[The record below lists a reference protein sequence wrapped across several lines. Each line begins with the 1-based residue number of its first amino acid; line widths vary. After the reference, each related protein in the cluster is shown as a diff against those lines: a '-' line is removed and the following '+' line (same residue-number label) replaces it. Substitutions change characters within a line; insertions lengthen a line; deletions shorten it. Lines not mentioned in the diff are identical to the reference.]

1 MRPVEQVQVRMVL
14 EQELGPVRK
23 GMVPEQM
30 VLDIAAAAVPEEPDW
45 VVAVA
50 AVVPKVAGRIP
61 QNWVAEKQIPT
72 WKALLQSEE

>member
-30 VLDIAAAAVPEEPDW
+30 VLDIGAAAAAAVPE
-45 VVAVA
+45 
-50 AVVPKVAGRIP
+50 VAGRIL
-61 QNWVAEKQIPT
+61 QNWVAEKQSPT
-72 WKALLQSEE
+72 WMALLQPAE